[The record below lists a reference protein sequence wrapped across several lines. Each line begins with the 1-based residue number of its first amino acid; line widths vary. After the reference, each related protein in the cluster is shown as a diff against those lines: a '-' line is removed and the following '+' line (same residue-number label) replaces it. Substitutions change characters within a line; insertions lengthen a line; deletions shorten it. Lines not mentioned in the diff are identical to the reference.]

1 MSVVQESFYNIK
13 CDSCGSLAD
22 EEYWL
27 NSESSAKEH
36 AQTNDFYEL
45 GGKHYCNCCYIV
57 NEDEGIIYTADGK
70 KFSLLDNEE
79 VQ

>member
-13 CDSCGSLAD
+13 CDCCGSLAD
-22 EEYWL
+22 EEYWH
-27 NSESSAKEH
+27 NDESSAKEH
-36 AQTNDFYEL
+36 AATNDFYEL
-45 GGKHYCNCCYIV
+45 GGKHYCNYCYEV
-57 NEDEGIIYTADGK
+57 NEDEEIVYTADGK

>member
-1 MSVVQESFYNIK
+1 MSVIVEEFYNIQ
-13 CDSCGSLAD
+13 CDVCGEWAD

-36 AQTNDFYEL
+36 AETNDFYEL
-45 GGKHYCNCCYIV
+45 GGKHYCNNCYRV
-57 NEDEGIIYTADGK
+57 NEDEEIIYTADGK